1 MRIRPMAG
9 DTKAQG
15 LSCPA
20 ANVGQNCEMEVG
32 FLEEMY
38 FFVSVWLRRAASILP
53 RSLSYTCFITLEKCF
68 NPSATVRNAL
78 IFSVKVAEGFDFT
91 TLQICT
97 TLGSADFTRTTA

>member
-1 MRIRPMAG
+1 MGRRRQCAKAGLGWDVGIPVASAIGADECVSARWMG

-38 FFVSVWLRRAASILP
+38 FFVSVWLFGCVGLLLYDR
-53 RSLSYTCFITLEKCF
+53 
-68 NPSATVRNAL
+68 
-78 IFSVKVAEGFDFT
+78 VAFPIRV
-91 TLQICT
+91 L
-97 TLGSADFTRTTA
+97 

>member
-20 ANVGQNCEMEVG
+20 AHVGQNCEMEVG

-38 FFVSVWLRRAASILP
+38 FFVSVWLRRAASI
-53 RSLSYTCFITLEKCF
+53 
-68 NPSATVRNAL
+68 
-78 IFSVKVAEGFDFT
+78 
-91 TLQICT
+91 
-97 TLGSADFTRTTA
+97 